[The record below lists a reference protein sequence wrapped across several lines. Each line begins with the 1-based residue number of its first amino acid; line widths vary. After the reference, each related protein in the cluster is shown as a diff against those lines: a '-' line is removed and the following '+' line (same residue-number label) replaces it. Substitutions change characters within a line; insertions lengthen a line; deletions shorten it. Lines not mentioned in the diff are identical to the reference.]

1 MTREEML
8 KNEKVAQHR
17 AEMKEL
23 FKEVKASKKAIHPAE
38 LYRQKK
44 LSGWGK

>member
-8 KNEKVAQHR
+8 KNKKVAQHR
-17 AEMKEL
+17 AEMEQL
-23 FKEVKASKKAIHPAE
+23 FKEEKVLKKAIHPVD